1 MAPAFG
7 LALGL
12 PFGSGPL
19 VAGAASLAA
28 PYFDDFSGSTASIFN
43 RNVPVGSPTKSWG
56 AGLDDNSTTASLRID
71 GSGHLIGQQAGS
83 WFFTTM
89 ELDTGISAGKWWR
102 AEMSGLVTT
111 VNFNGTGPYF
121 MVHHS
126 VPSPT
131 SGQSTRFN
139 YMNGGSV
146 LGFGYSVNQANSSGG
161 TELLHTNVDAAGL
174 GIYPRPGDVFEL
186 RKYTDVSAHVFM
198 EPYYNG
204 QQIGAT
210 QRVDLLGVTLNDVLA
225 IKGTVP
231 TTGEIDA
238 ILIGDPAVHALLSVY
253 LPRVP
258 QINADGSCTVNITG
272 DFTGAAPGSLTW
284 TLYDKATD
292 AAVTGY
298 VDLPVASL
306 ATGAP
311 TTPSSSGSYTGKCA
325 IAAGKVA
332 STGAYIRVK
341 RSGLASGGSTV
352 ARSCVFTPGQVAL
365 MYGQSLTTKMWEE
378 TNSISFTP
386 PANGWTVDG
395 SLDNNGSSAYP
406 VTSIN
411 RKTRPVNGALESAL
425 NPAYLAYQLNVAAG
439 ADKPIAMI
447 RGGMGG
453 CFYHERLPADPLGT
467 GIWAAAADGIRL
479 AGGDVAYVFDCAGEY
494 EGQGATGIAGYTM
507 PTFTSTDQA
516 NLIADIQAIYDGLDA
531 ITGRACK
538 VIIRPVGAIFTATD
552 VRMEAMRRLQW
563 KLTQDFPSRYILGG
577 YVMDQQHTSSADQY
591 HFAVYSEQAR
601 RLAWALA
608 KNLGLTTFDRT
619 GPKLFS
625 VTAWSATSVTV
636 RFDKNGASALEAVN
650 TTGTL
655 TDYRGGLTFATD
667 SGFAS
672 QVAPT
677 AVSAPTN
684 IDATYAEI
692 TWTFAA
698 GSFPTKPYVR
708 GPYGFNPFNRTNNT
722 TVNGAIQTQGSMV
735 RGVFAGEDQNIP
747 VQPYYSAA
755 GDYIVGS

>member
-19 VAGAASLAA
+19 GAGAAPLAA
-28 PYFDDFSGSTASIFN
+28 PYFDDFSGSAASISTG
-43 RNVPVGSPTKSWG
+43 RTLTNV
-56 AGLDDNSTTASLRID
+56 AGNKTWAERTDVTGPSNSLKVD

-83 WFFTTM
+83 YFFTTV
-89 ELDTGISAGKWWR
+89 ELDTGVSARKWYR
-102 AEMSGLVTT
+102 CEMNAKLSAVAFTGLS
-111 VNFNGTGPYF
+111 PYF
-121 MVHHS
+121 LIEHS
-126 VPSPT
+126 V
-131 SGQSTRFN
+131 STPN
-139 YMNGGSV
+139 STNSSKLSYDSSSSALNLSWANNGANNGG
-146 LGFGYSVNQANSSGG
+146 GA
-161 TELLHTNVDAAGL
+161 ELLHTNVDAQGK
-174 GIYPRPGDVFEL
+174 GVYPRPGDVFEL
-186 RKYTDVSAHVFM
+186 KKYTSAGQVFI

-204 QQIGAT
+204 QIVGPAF
-210 QRVDLLGVTLNDVLA
+210 RIDALGITLTDTLA
-225 IKGTVP
+225 LKGSLP
-231 TTGEIDA
+231 NTGEVDA
-238 ILIGDPAVHALLSVY
+238 IQVGDPAVHALLSVY
-253 LPRVP
+253 VPRVP
-258 QINADGSCTVNITG
+258 QINADGSCTMNISG
-272 DFTGAAPGSLTW
+272 AFTGPAPTGLTW
-284 TLYDKATD
+284 TLYDKVLDT
-292 AAVTGY
+292 AVPGC
-298 VDLPVASL
+298 VDLPVTSFAVGAAPSL
-306 ATGAP
+306 
-311 TTPSSSGSYTGKCA
+311 SSDGSYTGKCA
-325 IAAGKVA
+325 IPAGKVA
-332 STGAYIRVK
+332 ATGAYVRVK
-341 RSGLASGGSTV
+341 MVAAAGAFTF

-378 TNSISFTP
+378 SNGISFTP

-395 SLDNNGSSAYP
+395 SLDNNGSSASYP
-406 VTSIN
+406 ITSVN
-411 RKTRPVNGALESAL
+411 RKTRPVNGALESNL

-453 CFYHERLPADPLGT
+453 CFYHERLPSDPLST
-467 GIWAAAADGIRL
+467 GIWAAAVDGVRL
-479 AGGDVAYVFDCAGEY
+479 AGNDVAFVFDCAGEY

-507 PTFTSTDQA
+507 PTFTGADQA
-516 NLIADIQAIYDGLDA
+516 NLVADIQAIYDGLDA

-563 KLTQDFPSRYILGG
+563 KLTQDFPSRYILGC
-577 YVMDQQHTSSADQY
+577 YVMDQQHVSSADQY

-636 RFDKNGASALEAVN
+636 RFDKNGASALEVVN

-667 SGFAS
+667 SAFAS

-677 AVSAPTN
+677 GVSAATN
-684 IDATYAEI
+684 IDGTYAEI
-692 TWTFAA
+692 TWTFAG

-747 VQPYYSAA
+747 VQPYYSVA